1 MADNDAQLE
10 LKKRARRRLIGAI
23 ALCLAAAVFLPMVM
37 DSEPRPTGNDL
48 QIRIPNQEGSTFTSR
63 MINTAP
69 AGSAPQSAAQSA
81 PQPVVVPVDPE
92 PALSVVNNTLTPVAP
107 SAPASPGS
115 APRSAPTHAS
125 SSAASSPSAQARSSS
140 AASSASKS
148 APGSAASAEARARA
162 LLEQGNEPAQRFFV
176 QVGVYRD
183 ADNAKSVAAKIKQ
196 QGMVPSLE
204 KIADKTRV
212 RVGPFKTRAAADAAL
227 AKLKHANLSGTV
239 TGK

>member
-107 SAPASPGS
+107 SAPASPAS
-115 APRSAPTHAS
+115 APARAS
-125 SSAASSPSAQARSSS
+125 SSAASSPSAPARSSS

-148 APGSAASAEARARA
+148 AASSVASAEARARA